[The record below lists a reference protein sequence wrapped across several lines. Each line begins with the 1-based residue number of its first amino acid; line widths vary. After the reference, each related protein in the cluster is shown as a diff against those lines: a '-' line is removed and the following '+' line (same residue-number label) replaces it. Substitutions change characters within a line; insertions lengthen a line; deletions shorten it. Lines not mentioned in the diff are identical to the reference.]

1 MHDKDDLDLLLDAAI
16 GTYADDSTPSGLEA
30 RVVARIAG
38 AGGSA
43 RQVWWSRRRWF
54 PWGLAVQA
62 AACILI
68 FLTALW
74 WRAVKAPKSDATRN
88 AIPTYSTDQP
98 SRVTAQ
104 SKPLAA
110 SNSTDTHRDL
120 ARAPSLQPHRHNV
133 AKSIPLPKLDV
144 FPTPEPLSPEEQALV
159 AFATH
164 VPPEQ
169 RKALLD
175 EQQNDNAPLSIAAI
189 KITPLSLP
197 DPDQDK
203 N

>member
-1 MHDKDDLDLLLDAAI
+1 MHEKDDLDLLLDAAVR
-16 GTYADDSTPSGLEA
+16 TYADDSTPSGLEA

-43 RQVWWSRRRWF
+43 RQARWSRRRWF
-54 PWGLAVQA
+54 RWALAVPA

-74 WRAVKAPKSDATRN
+74 WRAAKAPKSDATGDS
-88 AIPTYSTDQP
+88 IPTYRTDQP

-104 SKPLAA
+104 SKSLAA

-120 ARAPSLQPHRHNV
+120 ARAPSLQPHKLSV
-133 AKSIPLPKLDV
+133 AKSVPPPKLDV

-164 VPPEQ
+164 VPPEE
-169 RKALLD
+169 RKAVLN

-189 KITPLSLP
+189 KITPLALP